1 MSAPAGSALPRST
14 PREQGVDANGVAG
27 FLDAVERRDD
37 VELHSLMVLRHGHVV
52 AEGWWAPY
60 TPERLHLLYSLSKSF
75 TSAALGLAVAEG
87 LLGLDDTVLQHLPHL
102 AGDDVAHDPRLRHLA
117 AMASG
122 HTWDT
127 WDDVVTTDPEEPV
140 RAFLR
145 LAPDGEPG
153 TRFAYNQS
161 CTYTIAT
168 VLQQLTG
175 TTLTEYLR
183 PRLLDPLGIG
193 EMRWNQLP
201 AGRDV
206 GFSGLHGRTE
216 DVARLGLLHLQQGRW
231 GDAQVLPARVGPR
244 GDHTP
249 GLDRRRGQDRL
260 GPGLRLPVL
269 GRPARLP
276 RRRRLRPV
284 LRGAAGAGRRRGRH
298 RRVAG
303 HAGRARR
310 DVGAPAARVR

>member
-1 MSAPAGSALPRST
+1 
-14 PREQGVDANGVAG
+14 
-27 FLDAVERRDD
+27 
-37 VELHSLMVLRHGHVV
+37 MVLRHGHVV

-87 LLGLDDTVLQHLPHL
+87 LVGLDDTVLQHLPQL

-127 WDDVVTTDPEEPV
+127 WDDVLPADREEPV

-168 VLQQLTG
+168 VLQHVTG
-175 TTLTEYLR
+175 ATLTEYLR

-193 EMRWNQLP
+193 EVRWNQLP
-201 AGRDV
+201 AGRDL

-216 DVARLGLLHLQQGRW
+216 DIARLGLLHLQDGRW
-231 GDAQVLPARVGPR
+231 GDEQVLAPEWVGEATTPQVSTAGEDKIDWAQGYGFQFWGARHGYR
-244 GDHTP
+244 GDGAYGQFCVVLPEHDVVVAVT
-249 GLDRRRGQDRL
+249 GASHDMQAVLDAMWEHLLPAFGDVPLDDAAADDALAARL
-260 GPGLRLPVL
+260 AALELPV
-269 GRPARLP
+269 
-276 RRRRLRPV
+276 V
-284 LRGAAGAGRRRGRH
+284 
-298 RRVAG
+298 
-303 HAGRARR
+303 
-310 DVGAPAARVR
+310 VGDADA